1 MAVAA
6 NRPAVS
12 TNAKKADKSWS
23 NVAASNKQEED
34 VINYFDFTDWH
45 NSDKQLNLVTKIVFL
60 FIFRVET
67 FSY

>member
-12 TNAKKADKSWS
+12 TNEKKADKSWS
-23 NVAASNKQEED
+23 NVAASNKQED
-34 VINYFDFTDWH
+34 VIDYFDFTDWQ
-45 NSDKQLNLVTKIVFL
+45 NTDKQLNLVPKIEFL
-60 FIFRVET
+60 FIFRVES